1 MVKRVLSLDGGG
13 VRCILQAQIL
23 NDMYPGLTGHQILN
37 RFDVV
42 SATSAGSVV
51 LAGLLSDLRPYDIFE
66 DFQTESFLDAIF
78 ARTYWPFF
86 PKWSTKKKRA
96 GLLRVLPK
104 SDQCLHQIAKDV
116 GISRIIIPAFDV
128 QSRRAHIF
136 DSYSPTDITL
146 LDAVHA
152 SSTAPVTYFDAPA
165 TIGKRTYWDGGVCGL
180 NNPAAYGTAV
190 AKEMFP
196 DEDVWTLSLGSGV
209 MVTADDLNQTKDAF
223 YPGAI
228 RSCRNLISALVD
240 DAPDV
245 STRYLWTM
253 TKGRYIRINPV
264 IGPEQK
270 GKDLILPEVYSTDKI
285 LGGMEGYKSL
295 SETKLDSK
303 DAGTIEKLALI
314 GTYYLED
321 KIPSQTISDMDD
333 LNSTSTD
340 SKFYSRLKDLW
351 LKYQEN

>member
-1 MVKRVLSLDGGG
+1 MVKRVLSFDGGG
-13 VRCILQAQIL
+13 VRCLLQAQIL
-23 NDMYPGLTGHQILN
+23 NDMYPNMSGHQILK

-42 SATSAGSVV
+42 TATSAGSVV
-51 LAGLLSDLRPYDIFE
+51 LSGLLGDMTPRDIFE
-66 DFQTESFLDAIF
+66 SFRSPDFLNAIF

-86 PKWSTKKKRA
+86 PKWSTEKKRA
-96 GLLRVLPK
+96 GLLHILPH
-104 SDQCLHQIAKDV
+104 SDRDMNAIALDL

-136 DSYSPTDITL
+136 DSFRSGNATL

-152 SSTAPVTYFDAPA
+152 STTAPVTYFDAPA
-165 TIGKRTYWDGGVCGL
+165 TVGKRTYWDGGVCGL

-196 DEDVWTLSLGSGV
+196 DDDIWTLSLGSGV
-209 MVTADDLNQTKDAF
+209 MVTEDDLNLSPSAF

-253 TKGRYIRINPV
+253 TKGRYIRMSPV
-264 IGPEQK
+264 IGPEQN
-270 GKDLILPEVYSTDKI
+270 GTTFSLPEIYTADRA
-285 LGGMEGYKSL
+285 LGGMDGYRSL
-295 SETKLDSK
+295 SQTKLDSK
-303 DAGTIEKLALI
+303 DSDTIRKLALI
-314 GTYYLED
+314 GMYYLQD
-321 KIPSQTISDMDD
+321 KIPTQTISDMSD
-333 LNSTSTD
+333 LNSTATT
-340 SKFYSRLKDLW
+340 SKFYSRLKSLW
-351 LKYQEN
+351 LKYQED